1 MIRAVCYNK
10 IMDFIDNHNLFIGIS
25 EKKDG
30 PMKNSL
36 ENRFQFF
43 KNQGLEDKIIISAG
57 LVHKNKVVIIDNI
70 SKAEIISDCDALITD
85 QNQYLLTVTV
95 ADCLPIYFYDQ
106 NKKVIAIA
114 HAGWRGVVSK
124 IAGEVINQFI
134 NYYHS
139 DLRDIK
145 VFIGPHLKDCHF
157 EVKNDVAS
165 QFKLSDSVIKDEK
178 IYINLAAAV
187 KNQLVESGV
196 SGSNI
201 SISQECTYC
210 LTDKYF
216 SFRRDNPKEIDAM
229 IAYIGL
235 K

>member
-43 KNQGLEDKIIISAG
+43 KNQDLGNRVIISAG
-57 LVHKNKVVIIDNI
+57 LIHKNKVVIVDNI
-70 SKAEIISDCDALITD
+70 SKDEIIPDCDALITD
-85 QNQYLLTVTV
+85 QNKYLLTVTV
-95 ADCLPIYFYDQ
+95 ADCLPIYFYDH
-106 NKKVIAIA
+106 NKKVIALA

-134 NYYHS
+134 NHYHS
-139 DLRDIK
+139 DLSDVK
-145 VFIGPHLKDCHF
+145 VFIGPHIKDCHF
-157 EVKNDVAS
+157 EVKNDVVG
-165 QFKLSDSVIKDEK
+165 QFKISDSIVRDRK
-178 IYINLAAAV
+178 IYINLSRAV
-187 KNQLVESGV
+187 KDQFIKLGV
-196 SGSNI
+196 FGDNI

-216 SFRRDNPKEIDAM
+216 SFRRDNPKEIEAM
-229 IAYIGL
+229 VAYIGL